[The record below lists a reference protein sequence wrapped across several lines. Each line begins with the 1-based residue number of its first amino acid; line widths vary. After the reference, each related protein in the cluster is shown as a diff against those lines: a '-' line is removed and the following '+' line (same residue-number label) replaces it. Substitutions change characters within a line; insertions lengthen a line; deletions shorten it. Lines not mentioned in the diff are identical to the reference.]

1 MFEHPTNWMTAIAVC
16 VGITYWLYEAI
27 RRDIERQKLFDQA
40 ILEFRWHPDMTPR
53 QFESRCAEYLNLK
66 GWKAFTT
73 PATGDQGA
81 DVVAKKSGKSVVI
94 QCKKYRS
101 KVGNKAVQE
110 VYAARHFY
118 SAQLAVVVSN
128 QQYTKSAKALAERKG
143 VLLLHFTDLAKL
155 DGYIPARSGV

>member
-1 MFEHPTNWMTAIAVC
+1 MFEHLTNWMMIIAVC
-16 VGITYWLYEAI
+16 AGIAFWLYEEI
-27 RRDIERQKLFDQA
+27 KRNIERQRLFNQA

-53 QFESRCAEYLNLK
+53 QFEAHCAEYLSLK
-66 GWKAFTT
+66 GWKAVTT

-81 DVVAKKSGKSVVI
+81 DVVAKKNGISVVI

-101 KVGNKAVQE
+101 KIGNKAVQE

-128 QQYTKSAKALAERKG
+128 QQYTKSAKALAERTG
-143 VLLLHFTDLAKL
+143 ILLLHITDLAKL
-155 DGYIPARSGV
+155 DGYIPAR